1 VTSARILQ
9 VATWSTVVLAVFAA
23 GAVALPDTLA
33 VPYAV
38 VGFVYFIAGFAAFTW
53 SYVVAVGRSR
63 TDELSVAGIYFLTG
77 SAPSA
82 VKRRLLG
89 AVVAQS
95 VIAVAAAAARPF
107 TAVAFGVLAPLFAL
121 GLTGL
126 WGARYG
132 TFPERDDER
141 GRRPAPS

>member
-1 VTSARILQ
+1 VTSARILR
-9 VATWSTVVLAVFAA
+9 VATWSSVVLAVFAA
-23 GAVALPDTLA
+23 GAVAVPDTLA
-33 VPYAV
+33 LPYAV
-38 VGFVYFIAGFAAFTW
+38 VGLVYFIGGFVAFIW

-63 TDELSVAGIYFLTG
+63 TDELNVAGIYFLTG

-89 AVVAQS
+89 AVVVQS
-95 VIAVAAAAARPF
+95 VISVAAAAARPF
-107 TAVAFGVLAPLFAL
+107 TAVAFGVLAPLLAL

-132 TFPERDDER
+132 SFPERDDPR
-141 GRRPAPS
+141 GRRPAP

>member
-1 VTSARILQ
+1 MTSARILR

-23 GAVALPDTLA
+23 GAVAFPDTLA
-33 VPYAV
+33 VPYAA
-38 VGFVYFIAGFAAFTW
+38 VGLLYFVAGFAAFIW
-53 SYVVAVGRSR
+53 SYAVAVGRSR

-89 AVVAQS
+89 AVAAQS

-107 TAVAFGVLAPLFAL
+107 TAVAFGVLAPLLAL

-132 TFPERDDER
+132 TFRQRDDAR
-141 GRRPAPS
+141 GRRPAP

>member
-1 VTSARILQ
+1 MTSARILQ

-23 GAVALPDTLA
+23 GAVALPETLA

-38 VGFVYFIAGFAAFTW
+38 VGFAYFIAGCAAFLW
-53 SYVVAVGRSR
+53 SYGVAVGRSR

-89 AVVAQS
+89 AVVVQS
-95 VIAVAAAAARPF
+95 AIAVAAAAARPF

-126 WGARYG
+126 WGARFG
-132 TFPERDDER
+132 TFPERHDKR
-141 GRRPAPS
+141 GRRPASS